1 MEVKK
6 VRKKIA
12 TILLFLLALCIIQCS
27 PKRQIIKEEE
37 EGVLKRRVQ
46 EYWSCRIKG
55 EWERC
60 YLYESP
66 NYREETKIQAYVN
79 QNARF
84 PMKWE
89 GYEIMD
95 LWTYDGE
102 GHVKLLVKYRYL
114 IPKIQGKGVFGR
126 TTGERWEKKDGE
138 WYRISE
144 EVR

>member
-6 VRKKIA
+6 ERKKVAI
-12 TILLFLLALCIIQCS
+12 ILLFLLALCVTECS
-27 PKRQIIKEEE
+27 PKKEIIKEDEDA
-37 EGVLKRRVQ
+37 VLRTRVQ
-46 EYWSCRIKG
+46 EYWSYRVKG

-60 YLYESP
+60 YQYESP
-66 NYREETKIQAYVN
+66 EYREEIKIYAYVV

-89 GYEIMD
+89 GYEITD

-102 GHVKLLVKYRYL
+102 GHVKLTVKYQYL
-114 IPKIQGKGVFGR
+114 LPRIQGRGIFGR
-126 TTGERWEKKDGE
+126 TTAERWEKKDGQ

>member
-12 TILLFLLALCIIQCS
+12 IILLFLLALCITECS
-27 PKRQIIKEEE
+27 PKRQIIKEED
-37 EGVLKRRVQ
+37 EGVLRRRVQ

-66 NYREETKIQAYVN
+66 DYREKVKIQTYVI
-79 QNARF
+79 QNARSLT
-84 PMKWE
+84 KWE

-95 LWTYDGE
+95 LWTSGEE
-102 GHVKLLVKYRYL
+102 GHVKLDVKYRYL
-114 IPKIQGKGVFGR
+114 IPQIRGKGLFAR
-126 TTGERWEKKDGE
+126 TTAERWEKKDGQ
-138 WYRISE
+138 WYRLSE
-144 EVR
+144 EVH